1 MKNIKKYLSSKSAKL
16 VYIIIILVLIVLLF
30 KFIYAYIDSYFEM
43 PDNDSIYPNL
53 NGADKFVKY
62 GYPEIKSL
70 SIQFLT
76 LVTAILVFSITFSEK
91 IINYNQT
98 KNSIRLTLTLGWT
111 FLILA
116 IVTNGIGLAYNALAL
131 STSIIDININQ
142 TDSIKSSGSI
152 GAIITNSST
161 MNSNGTNLIQKVES
175 EQFYEPAFKSLKA
188 ILMSGVYFVFG
199 LICILIAGVVSIFQ
213 RTNNST

>member
-1 MKNIKKYLSSKSAKL
+1 MKNIKKYLSSKLINL
-16 VYIIIILVLIVLLF
+16 VYIIIFLLLIFLLF
-30 KFIYAYIDSYFEM
+30 RTIYAYVDSYFEM

-76 LVTAILVFSITFSEK
+76 LVTSILVFSITFSEK

-116 IVTNGIGLAYNALAL
+116 IVSNGIGLAYNALAF
-131 STSIIDININQ
+131 STSIIDLNINQ
-142 TDSIKSSGSI
+142 TDSIKSSESI
-152 GAIITNSST
+152 DAIITDRGT
-161 MNSNGTNLIQKVES
+161 INSNSTNSTQNVES
-175 EQFYEPAFKSLKA
+175 QQFYEPAFKSLKA

-213 RTNNST
+213 RTNNTT